1 MALLPVTVTEGS
13 AVCAQTVGA
22 VKNAAKTAFLMGDGV
37 KLGLKN
43 IAITFFQR
51 NGRSAIRRSTAA
63 CNSTAMVPEKNGNQ
77 TLGHASLR
85 EDYLIRFK
93 GTVSVN
99 DLLIRKPLTPLAMP
113 RTAERPVF

>member
-1 MALLPVTVTEGS
+1 
-13 AVCAQTVGA
+13 
-22 VKNAAKTAFLMGDGV
+22 
-37 KLGLKN
+37 
-43 IAITFFQR
+43 
-51 NGRSAIRRSTAA
+51 
-63 CNSTAMVPEKNGNQ
+63 MVPEKNGNQ

-99 DLLIRKPLTPLAMP
+99 DLLIRKPPTPLAMP